1 MKKREFEKKIKDM
14 NLDKLYYQDRKPEFS
29 KGIYEDNDKNC
40 IYGCYFDGEK
50 YVVFFKDTER
60 SIIREIGNFT
70 SEDEAYDKL
79 FEVIKLWSKKY
90 NK

>member
-1 MKKREFEKKIKDM
+1 MKKREFEKKIKEM
-14 NLDKLYYQDRKPEFS
+14 NLDKLYYQDRKPEFT
-29 KGIYEDNDKNC
+29 KGIYEDNKNC
-40 IYGCYFDGEK
+40 IYGCYLDGEK

-60 SIIREIGNFT
+60 AIIKELGSFK

-79 FEVIKLWSKKY
+79 FEIINLWAKKC

>member
-79 FEVIKLWSKKY
+79 FEVIKLWSKNY